1 MIKNLKMSTSISIC
15 VGVISLV
22 CMIVFYCVLSGRVTN
37 VVSEKSTKRRRKHTK
52 WSSSLTSSS
61 VRTSRPLRI
70 STKLSP
76 NSEDERCAAKIFNI
90 KTGQLA
96 VMIMAGCLII
106 MILKFRLRIIK
117 KV

>member
-37 VVSEKSTKRRRKHTK
+37 VVSETSTKRRRKHTK

-61 VRTSRPLRI
+61 VRTSRPLKI
-70 STKLSP
+70 STTLSP
-76 NSEDERCAAKIFNI
+76 NSEDERCAAD
-90 KTGQLA
+90 G
-96 VMIMAGCLII
+96 
-106 MILKFRLRIIK
+106 FRKRCAAEISISKPDSLL
-117 KV
+117 